1 VYLTFIDCSTI
12 ENNDSKLTLIP
23 GCDSETFVNGELAKE
38 RIGLH
43 HGDRLV
49 IGGIHYFRVSNLFES
64 NTASTGQLVDYEFA
78 HKEILKIQGKK

>member
-1 VYLTFIDCSTI
+1 MYITFIDCSTI
-12 ENNDSKLTLIP
+12 ENEDSKLTLIP
-23 GCDSETFVNGELAKE
+23 GYDSETFVNGELAKQ
-38 RIGLH
+38 RTGLH

-49 IGGIHYFRVSNLFES
+49 IGGVHYFRVSNPYQR